1 MEQPDARSLCAGCAA
16 QRTYLPFACPSL
28 LCRAQLSANWRP
40 RTSPVEGEGYFFFQG
55 PSPKTSVQE
64 GMPDFFSGDNIASS
78 EGLPLI
84 GTAAIGLTAVGTVAL
99 AGFLITA

>member
-1 MEQPDARSLCAGCAA
+1 MPRSKRSTAPRLL
-16 QRTYLPFACPSL
+16 LPCT
-28 LCRAQLSANWRP
+28 QLSANWRP

-64 GMPDFFSGDNIASS
+64 DMPDFFSGDNLAES
-78 EGLPLI
+78 EGLPLV
-84 GTAAIGLTAVGTVAL
+84 GAAAIGLTAVGSIAL